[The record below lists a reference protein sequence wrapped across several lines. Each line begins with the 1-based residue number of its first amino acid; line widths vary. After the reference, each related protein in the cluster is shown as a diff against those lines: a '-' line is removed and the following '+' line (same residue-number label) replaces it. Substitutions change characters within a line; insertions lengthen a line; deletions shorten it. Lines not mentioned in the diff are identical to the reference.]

1 MRVGLVVLLVAWPQA
16 GAELRVDLIGN
27 AGVVLSDGST
37 SLLVDL
43 PYESGA
49 FGYMT
54 YAAAALRP
62 SGSVV
67 SVITHA
73 HRDHF
78 DPAAFLAR
86 DSWQI
91 IGPPSVVNDLPTARV
106 LQSDSLQVGRFTV
119 VAISTPHTDDHR
131 SYRVSWSGRE
141 IYFVGDTEDPGTV
154 PSELRLDLL
163 FITPWL
169 SCLLADSGRNA
180 FAARSVLY
188 HQNPDGSDRVC
199 GPVEI
204 LDQGASFTLTAS
216 PDG

>member
-1 MRVGLVVLLVAWPQA
+1 M
-16 GAELRVDLIGN
+16 DLIGN
-27 AGVVLSDGST
+27 AGVVLSDGSS

-54 YAAAALRP
+54 YTADALQP

-78 DPAAFLAR
+78 DPATFLAR
-86 DSWQI
+86 GSWQI
-91 IGPPSVVNDLPTARV
+91 IGPASVVNGLPAARV
-106 LQSDSLQVGRFTV
+106 LPGDSVEVGRFTV

-141 IYFVGDTEDPGTV
+141 IYFVGDTEDPESV
-154 PSELRLDLL
+154 PPEPRLDLL

-169 SCLLADSGRNA
+169 SCLLATSGRNA
-180 FAARSVLY
+180 FAARSILY
-188 HQNPDGSDRVC
+188 HQRPDGSDRVC

-204 LDQGASFTLTAS
+204 LDQGASFTLAAS
-216 PDG
+216 LDGEGASNRQRHR